1 MHDHSLTVIRMLSKK
16 NSWCAL
22 RKGLSALLEGALGS
36 IKKTEKALEKLRKAK
51 TPQ

>member
-16 NSWCAL
+16 NSWSAL
-22 RKGLSALLEGALGS
+22 RKGLSALLVWALGS
-36 IKKTEKALEKLRKAK
+36 IKKTEKALEKLPKAK